1 MLDRE
6 DLQAIAELMDKR
18 IGESE
23 NRMKTLIDQEVTP
36 KFNLLAE
43 GQSNIL
49 EKLDELGRQSHR
61 PGGRSQEAEP
71 GRKRT
76 EKGTVTTHGESR
88 KALPFLYRVC
98 PKSCINSI

>member
-43 GQSNIL
+43 GQSIILEKL
-49 EKLDELGRQSHR
+49 EKLDELESLDVRVTAL
-61 PGGRSQEAEP
+61 EAAVKKLNRDVREL
-71 GRKRT
+71 K
-76 EKGTVTTHGESR
+76 
-88 KALPFLYRVC
+88 KAQ
-98 PKSCINSI
+98 